1 MTTPLCDADLLARLR
16 EIVGARFVLTE
27 AADMAP
33 FLEDWR
39 GYSHGSA
46 LAVVLPGST
55 GEVAALARLCADEG
69 RSLVPQ
75 GGNTS
80 LCQGSVPPAG
90 GNGIVLAL
98 RRMAGVRE
106 IDKPSGV
113 MVVDAG
119 ATLSAV
125 HAAAEEVGRRVPI
138 NLGSEGTAQIGGLLS
153 TNAGGTSALRFGP
166 MRELVCGI
174 EVVLPDG
181 RVFSDLR
188 ALRKDNTG
196 YDLRHLFVG
205 AEGTLG
211 IVTGAALRM
220 HPMLRASGHA
230 WIGLAD
236 LEAAVAVLTGL
247 QDRFDTAVQAA
258 ELLSASQVDLVLQHI
273 PRTRHPL
280 DSRPEWSL
288 LVELGSSD
296 AGADLQGPL
305 EEWLAERFEDGTV
318 TDAFVAQ
325 SEAQG
330 GDIWHVR
337 HSVSEANKIHGHSL
351 SHDVAVRPSL
361 VPRMIE
367 SCRAGVQALH
377 PAANILI
384 VSHIGDGNVH
394 FIVHFT
400 HEEWVAF
407 ADPKGVT
414 EAVMQVVHDRVE
426 ALGGTFS
433 AEHGIGRKLKE
444 ELARRADPVRLD
456 LMRAIRGVIDPDGRM
471 NPGAVL

>member
-1 MTTPLCDADLLARLR
+1 MTASLADDDVLARLR
-16 EIVGARFVLTE
+16 GIVGARNVLTE
-27 AADMAP
+27 EADMAP
-33 FLEDWR
+33 YLEDWR
-39 GYSHGSA
+39 GYSRGTA
-46 LAVVLPGST
+46 LAVVLPGDTS
-55 GEVAALARLCADEG
+55 EVAGVVKAAAEGG

-80 LCQGSVPPAG
+80 LCQGSVPPEG

-98 RRMAGVRE
+98 RRMAGIRE

-113 MVVDAG
+113 MIVDAG
-119 ATLSAV
+119 AALAAV
-125 HAAAEEVGRRVPI
+125 HAAAEGVGRRVPI

-153 TNAGGTSALRFGP
+153 TNAGGTSALRYGP

-174 EVVLPDG
+174 EVVLPNG

-196 YDLRHLFVG
+196 YDLRNLFVG

-211 IVTGAALRM
+211 VVTGAAIRM
-220 HPMLRASGHA
+220 HPMLRASAHA
-230 WIGLAD
+230 WVALAD
-236 LEAAVAVLTGL
+236 LDAAVTILTGL

-258 ELLSASQVDLVLQHI
+258 ELLSRNQVELVLRHI

-280 DSRPEWSL
+280 ETRSDWSL

-296 AGADLQGPL
+296 AAADLQGQL
-305 EEWLAERFEDGTV
+305 EEWLAERFEDGAV
-318 TDAFVAQ
+318 LDAFVAQ

-330 GDIWHVR
+330 GDIWHIR

-367 SCRAGVQALH
+367 ACSEGVRAAH
-377 PAANILI
+377 PGANILI
-384 VSHIGDGNVH
+384 VSHVGDGNVH

-400 HEEWVAF
+400 HAEWDAF
-407 ADPKGVT
+407 ADPKAVT
-414 EAVMQVVHDRVE
+414 AQVMRIVHDEVE
-426 ALGGTFS
+426 ALNGTFS
-433 AEHGIGRKLKE
+433 AEHGIGRKLKG
-444 ELARRADPVRLD
+444 ELAQRGDPVRLE
-456 LMRAIRGVIDPDGRM
+456 LMRAIRGVIDPGQRM
-471 NPGAVL
+471 NPGTVL

>member
-1 MTTPLCDADLLARLR
+1 MTTPIAAEDVLAGLR
-16 EIVGARFVLTE
+16 RIVGARNVLTDPS
-27 AADMAP
+27 DMAP
-33 FLEDWR
+33 HLEDWR
-39 GYSHGSA
+39 GYSKGTA

-55 GEVAALARLCADEG
+55 GEVASLARLAAEHG

-80 LCQGSVPPAG
+80 LCQGSVPPEG
-90 GNGIVLAL
+90 GNGIVVAL
-98 RRMAGVRE
+98 RRMASIRE

-119 ATLSAV
+119 ATLSSV
-125 HAAAEEVGRRVPI
+125 HAAAADVERRVPI

-196 YDLRHLFVG
+196 YDLRNLFVG

-211 IVTGAALRM
+211 IVTAAALRM

-236 LEAAVAVLTGL
+236 LEAAVTVLTGL

-258 ELLSASQVDLVLQHI
+258 ELLSASQVDLVLKHI

-280 DSRPEWSL
+280 ETRPEWSL

-367 SCRAGVQALH
+367 ACREGVQAVY
-377 PAANILI
+377 PGANILI

-400 HEEWVAF
+400 HAEWETF
-407 ADPKGVT
+407 RDPKAVT
-414 EAVMQVVHDRVE
+414 DEVMRIVHDQVE

-433 AEHGIGRKLKE
+433 AEHGIGRKLKD
-444 ELARRADPVRLD
+444 ELARRADPVRLE
-456 LMRAIRGVIDPDGRM
+456 LMRAIRGVIDPDRRM
-471 NPGAVL
+471 NPGTIL